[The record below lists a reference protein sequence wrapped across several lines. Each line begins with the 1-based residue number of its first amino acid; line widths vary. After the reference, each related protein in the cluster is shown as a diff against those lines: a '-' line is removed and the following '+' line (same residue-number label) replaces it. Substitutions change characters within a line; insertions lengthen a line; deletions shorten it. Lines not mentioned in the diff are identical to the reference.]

1 MGVSSPAQ
9 AAGRRLEMLEREL
22 NMDSEEEEAGW
33 FLEGEDDA
41 DDEDYSEE
49 EEESSEEDEADA
61 DEGELKHGQSYNSG
75 YFSYYPTASSYGY
88 GGGYGNYGNYGGNL
102 LGYGGSLYPSYVYNT
117 GYGLP
122 ASSYVLP
129 TYGGYTN
136 TASGY
141 AFGRKLDT
149 EAEAKKHHHGKPGG
163 WSYGGY
169 GGYGSYPYYGYG
181 GGYGGYGGGYG
192 GGYYGGYNNNK
203 PSAGALGPI
212 IGAGLAGLAGLA
224 GFGAVNPTTTVTLT

>member
-1 MGVSSPAQ
+1 
-9 AAGRRLEMLEREL
+9 MLEREL

-224 GFGAVNPTTTVTLT
+224 GFGAVNPTTTVTPT

>member
-224 GFGAVNPTTTVTLT
+224 GFGAVNPTTTVTPT

>member
-1 MGVSSPAQ
+1 M
-9 AAGRRLEMLEREL
+9 
-22 NMDSEEEEAGW
+22 EEEA
-33 FLEGEDDA
+33 
-41 DDEDYSEE
+41 
-49 EEESSEEDEADA
+49 SSEEDEADA

-75 YFSYYPTASSYGY
+75 YFSYYPAAASYGY

-129 TYGGYTN
+129 TYSGYTN
-136 TASGY
+136 TGSGY
-141 AFGRKLDT
+141 AFGRKLNT
-149 EAEAKKHHHGKPGG
+149 EAETNKHHHGKPGG

-169 GGYGSYPYYGYG
+169 PYHGYG

-192 GGYYGGYNNNK
+192 GGYNNK
-203 PSAGALGPI
+203 PAAGALAPI

>member
-1 MGVSSPAQ
+1 
-9 AAGRRLEMLEREL
+9 MLEREL
-22 NMDSEEEEAGW
+22 NMDSEEEDEDEAGW
-33 FLEGEDDA
+33 FLEGEDDDY

-49 EEESSEEDEADA
+49 EEESSEDDKADA

-75 YFSYYPTASSYGY
+75 YFSYYPAAASYGY

-136 TASGY
+136 TGSGY
-141 AFGRKLDT
+141 AFGRKLNT
-149 EAEAKKHHHGKPGG
+149 EAEAKKHHYGKPGG

-169 GGYGSYPYYGYG
+169 GGYGGYPYHGYG

-203 PSAGALGPI
+203 PAAGALAPI

-224 GFGAVNPTTTVTLT
+224 GFGAVNPTTTVTLS